1 MNASD
6 VTIIIPHFGADEQ
19 QERSLDICLT
29 SLKETV
35 SSKTRIIV
43 AKNGKKCLKHDA
55 DIDIVEQGQGKAVNA
70 AAAVTDSKWLFISND
85 DMVYAPGWL
94 EKLVSIAEKYN
105 FKHLSPN
112 LVEPNTGAP
121 PFLTMPFGRAGGDF
135 NKDAW
140 LEFAK
145 NHVENKTEQGFNLPF
160 LIDHGIWNRI
170 GGYDVNYDPW
180 GSNGDSDIQ
189 AKIILG
195 GLETMRER
203 SVIVYHFSQT
213 SGTFEPQ
220 NHGYW
225 EKNYAYFTK
234 KWGFDRQ
241 PDSDKVWYSREIVDF
256 GKCIFKPEYVGKL
269 GETPKS
275 FISYRGFNERDIN

>member
-1 MNASD
+1 MDS
-6 VTIIIPHFGADEQ
+6 VTVIIPHFGADEQ
-19 QERSLDICLT
+19 QERSLDICLS
-29 SLKETV
+29 SLQATIP
-35 SSKTRIIV
+35 SSVRIII
-43 AKNGKKCLKHDA
+43 ASNGEKCTHHA
-55 DIDIVEQGQGKAVNA
+55 SDITIKEQGQGKAVNA
-70 AAAVTDSKWLFISND
+70 AAGLTDSKWLFVTND

-94 EKLVSIAEKYN
+94 EKLLATAKKYN

-112 LVEPNTGAP
+112 LVEPTRGAP
-121 PFLTMPFGRAGGDF
+121 PFLNQPFGGAGGDF
-135 NKDAW
+135 NMQAW
-140 LEFAK
+140 LEFAAK
-145 NHVENKTEQGFNLPF
+145 HVELKTEQGFNLPY
-160 LIDHGIWNRI
+160 LIDHNIWNRI

-189 AKIILG
+189 AKLILG

-203 SVIVYHFSQT
+203 NVIVYHFSQT
-213 SGTFEPQ
+213 SGTFEPR
-220 NHGYW
+220 NHAYW

-269 GETPKS
+269 GETPKT
-275 FISYRGFNERDIN
+275 FITYRGFNERTGYN